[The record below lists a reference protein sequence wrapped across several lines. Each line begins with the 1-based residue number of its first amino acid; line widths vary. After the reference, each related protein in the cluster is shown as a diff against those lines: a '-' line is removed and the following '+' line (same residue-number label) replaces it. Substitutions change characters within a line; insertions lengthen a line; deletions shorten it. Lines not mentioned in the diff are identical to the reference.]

1 MQRFPLD
8 QHNQLRADICWVSC
22 TDAETVL
29 EYPCPW
35 LEHPWKRGA
44 TARAGTPLK
53 TAGQKASCSFV
64 PGPLRLTQDLAKSI
78 QYSLPWKQKPPL
90 FLISCRVL
98 QNVKHVGSRVCRRFS
113 IGKE

>member
-1 MQRFPLD
+1 MQSFPLD
-8 QHNQLRADICWVSC
+8 QHNQLHADICWVSC

-53 TAGQKASCSFV
+53 TAGLKAFMQFCAWASAFNS
-64 PGPLRLTQDLAKSI
+64 RLSKID
-78 QYSLPWKQKPPL
+78 P
-90 FLISCRVL
+90 V
-98 QNVKHVGSRVCRRFS
+98 
-113 IGKE
+113 